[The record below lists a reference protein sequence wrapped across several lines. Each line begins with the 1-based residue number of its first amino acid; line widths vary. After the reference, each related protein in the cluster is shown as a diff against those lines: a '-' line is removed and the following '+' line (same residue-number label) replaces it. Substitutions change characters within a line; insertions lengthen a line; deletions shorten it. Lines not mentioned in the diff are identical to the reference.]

1 MDRLR
6 GFFRNPLFLV
16 CSTAFLTALV
26 VQSGELGTSDTTH
39 RLQTTH
45 SFWTSEEPVDPRDYP
60 EFGIH
65 GREGKLY
72 AWYGIGQSL
81 VMLPADILGTY
92 VENWSIFDG
101 YAADPRPRSIVVSY
115 STNILVCLLTVLV
128 CFRLLGQLRFTT
140 NERIAGVFALLFC
153 TTFLHYTQNMMENNY
168 ILLLTLTGFSFQY
181 DWLRTGNRRALLV
194 GSAALG
200 LNLLTRLTT
209 GLDLL
214 AVAFFLALVSWFS
227 EKPGGRLRRRFWPY
241 AKIAFPVYTMFF
253 ALDRAYQYYRFGSF
267 FNTYIQLYGQEQKM
281 LKPDLPVAF
290 PFETPFHVG
299 FLGALFAPEKSIF
312 LFDPLLVLMLLLAA
326 VAWKRF
332 QPEIRAYVIACT
344 ALLFAYISLYAKFTD
359 WAGDFAWGDRYAST
373 CVQIAAF
380 VSVPLL
386 MRHRA
391 EVSKAVWTVGLTLV
405 ALSVVVQAASVMFW
419 CPLEIYQMEA
429 VRHPF
434 VIALRFKNIVAF
446 ATGKMDEWGLNN
458 EAMKQDPWDYVH
470 ITTFNF
476 LPFLLAR
483 VGKSARWVVQLV
495 AVMWVTALAATL
507 VLLNYIRSCVR
518 RGMFEPAVDSPRT

>member
-1 MDRLR
+1 
-6 GFFRNPLFLV
+6 
-16 CSTAFLTALV
+16 
-26 VQSGELGTSDTTH
+26 
-39 RLQTTH
+39 
-45 SFWTSEEPVDPRDYP
+45 
-60 EFGIH
+60 
-65 GREGKLY
+65 
-72 AWYGIGQSL
+72 
-81 VMLPADILGTY
+81 
-92 VENWSIFDG
+92 
-101 YAADPRPRSIVVSY
+101 
-115 STNILVCLLTVLV
+115 
-128 CFRLLGQLRFTT
+128 
-140 NERIAGVFALLFC
+140 
-153 TTFLHYTQNMMENNY
+153 
-168 ILLLTLTGFSFQY
+168 
-181 DWLRTGNRRALLV
+181 
-194 GSAALG
+194 
-200 LNLLTRLTT
+200 
-209 GLDLL
+209 
-214 AVAFFLALVSWFS
+214 
-227 EKPGGRLRRRFWPY
+227 
-241 AKIAFPVYTMFF
+241 
-253 ALDRAYQYYRFGSF
+253 
-267 FNTYIQLYGQEQKM
+267 
-281 LKPDLPVAF
+281 
-290 PFETPFHVG
+290 
-299 FLGALFAPEKSIF
+299 
-312 LFDPLLVLMLLLAA
+312 LLLAA
-326 VAWKRF
+326 VAWRRF